1 MKLVKENSA
10 QIDEITMYLKIYE
23 LHKSYLLCLSN
34 KKEMGIGDVTLGTPS
49 KIEGVKSSS
58 STFNLFGM
66 HSDLISSVVA
76 KKSAFIL
83 DKPVLV
89 LFFCTADINENTFV
103 KPLVSFLN
111 RTLNELSKKK
121 DNSS

>member
-1 MKLVKENSA
+1 MRLIKENFVE
-10 QIDEITMYLKIYE
+10 IDEISFYLKIYE

-34 KKEMGIGDVTLGTPS
+34 KEEMGIGDVTLGTPS
-49 KIEGVKSSS
+49 KLEGVKSTS

-66 HSDLISSVVA
+66 HSDLISSVIA

-89 LFFCTADINENTFV
+89 LFFCTTEIDENKII

-111 RTLNELSKKK
+111 RNLNELSNQK
-121 DNSS
+121 